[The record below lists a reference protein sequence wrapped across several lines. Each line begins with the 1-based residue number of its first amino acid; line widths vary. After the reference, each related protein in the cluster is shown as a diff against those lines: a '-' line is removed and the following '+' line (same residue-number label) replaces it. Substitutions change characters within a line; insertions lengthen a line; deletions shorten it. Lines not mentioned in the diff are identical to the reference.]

1 MFDAVLFD
9 LDDTLLS
16 WEAPGWTWREIN
28 GRRCAGA
35 AAHLARLAPHGP
47 SASALEAATYDA
59 VIGAWRETRDDP
71 ALRSPNLGAILC
83 DALDRLGFAREALD
97 VDALCDA
104 YGWEAVPGVVPFA
117 DALAVLDALRA
128 AGIRTGIVTNSLYPR
143 RLRVA
148 ELTALGLLER
158 VDVCVTSGDVGY
170 VKPHASIYHAALDA
184 IGVVPGRAAFVGDRP
199 ERDIKG
205 ANALGMTSV
214 LFRPSYLP
222 AIERFGEGETPGH
235 VVDGLSGLLEII
247 ARGRRP

>member
-35 AAHLARLAPHGP
+35 AAHLGRIAPHAP
-47 SASALEAATYDA
+47 SATALEAATYDA
-59 VIGAWRETRDDP
+59 VIGAWRETRADP
-71 ALRSPNLGAILC
+71 ALRSPSLGAILC
-83 DALDRLGFAREALD
+83 EALDRLGFAREGLD
-97 VDALCDA
+97 VHALCDA

-117 DALAVLDALRA
+117 DALPVLDALRM
-128 AGIRTGIVTNSLYPR
+128 AGVRTGIVTNSLYPR

-148 ELTALGLLER
+148 ELTALGLLDR

-170 VKPHASIYHAALDA
+170 VKPHPSIYHAALDA
-184 IGVVPGRAAFVGDRP
+184 IGVAPGRAAFVGDRP
-199 ERDIKG
+199 ERDVKG

-214 LFRPSYLP
+214 LFRPAYLP
-222 AIERFGEGETPGH
+222 PIERFGEGETPRH
-235 VVDGLSGLLEII
+235 VVSGLLDVVRIVT
-247 ARGRRP
+247 